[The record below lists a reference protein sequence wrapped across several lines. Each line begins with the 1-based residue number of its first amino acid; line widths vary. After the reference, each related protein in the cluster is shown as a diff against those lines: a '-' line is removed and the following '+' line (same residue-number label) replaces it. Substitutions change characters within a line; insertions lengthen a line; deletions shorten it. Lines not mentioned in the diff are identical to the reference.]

1 MAMVTRDEQ
10 LQADLVE
17 KVVELGFDEVWR
29 IPADVALS
37 WMRHVIGPHMT
48 ADDITRDVLLSTLS
62 DYIGQFDNPVAV
74 LKQAFAETYPNI
86 STERFP
92 FTHIDWEA
100 ASKVY
105 MEHGVLVVGDNHY
118 FDSEHH
124 AFALEDII

>member
-1 MAMVTRDEQ
+1 MAAVTRDEQ

-17 KVVELGFDEVWR
+17 KVVELGFDEVWK

-37 WMRHVIGPHMT
+37 WMRHVLGEHIT

-74 LKQAFAETYPNI
+74 LKQAFAETYPKI
-86 STERFP
+86 SIERFP

-105 MEHGVLVVGDNHY
+105 MDHGVLVVGNNHY
-118 FDSEHH
+118 FDSEHN
-124 AFALEDII
+124 AFALEELI